1 MISDLDDTI
10 RQVLVREG
18 GIAPSQID
26 ISFDTPNRE
35 WSAGISRPTIN
46 CYLFDIREN
55 LKLKQQGQQLA
66 RQDDDRIVRRS
77 TPLLYDLTYLVT
89 AWTRAVEDEHR
100 LLWRVLQTLV
110 RFTVLPAGMLQ
121 GALREHPVAIHTSV
135 ARPDSVLK
143 SPGEFW
149 TALENQ
155 LKPSLSYTVI
165 LATERETIPAGPPL
179 AMPPVVAVG
188 TTGAS
193 PTRATDQLA
202 ASDDERQP
210 IWFGGTIRDGAG
222 APLAGASIAIDGHG
236 AAVRSDTAG
245 RFRLQIDQ
253 PGRYTLVVQADG
265 RSRRHEID
273 ISFPRF
279 DVTLE

>member
-66 RQDDDRIVRRS
+66 RQDDDRMVRRG

-110 RFTVLPAGMLQ
+110 RFAVLPDGVLQ
-121 GALREHPVAIHTSV
+121 GALRGHPVPVHTSV

-179 AMPPVVAVG
+179 KMPPAVALG
-188 TTGAS
+188 ANDTGAG
-193 PTRATDQLA
+193 RAIDQPA
-202 ASDDERQP
+202 AGDDERQP
-210 IWFGGTIRDGAG
+210 IWFGGTIRDAAG
-222 APLAGASIAIDGHG
+222 TPRAGASIAIEGHG
-236 AAVRSDTAG
+236 AAVRSDGAG
-245 RFRLQIDQ
+245 RFRLQISQ
-253 PGRYTLVVQADG
+253 PGRYVLVVQADG

-273 ISFPRF
+273 ITFPRF